1 MGERV
6 KSTLE
11 RIKEFVDK
19 LSLRVRIIILASI
32 VLVVAGIIALIVINR
47 ANQQPYVILFT
58 GLNNADMAQVMRY
71 MAENGSYDYR
81 LEGDDTILVKESQE
95 AQLRAQIY
103 QQGYPNSGFNYGT
116 YLDNVGILASESDRK
131 TLKLY
136 ELMDR
141 LSATVQLMDG
151 VRYAR
156 VNLTEGSDDTFIL
169 SDRTV
174 AATASVVV
182 EMEPARHMTEQL
194 VEAIRNLISRSAEGL
209 DITEV
214 DVTDTAGNRYTSTE
228 GEKGYTTLVD
238 SAELKLTLQAQV
250 DNNVRNK
257 IIQSLT
263 PVFGADN
270 FTVSVS
276 STVDLNRTYIEDM
289 TYKEPDWA
297 DGSGQGIINSRV
309 WGNYLLR
316 DDTTGTAGGTVGTTT
331 NADLNEYVV
340 NEGELNGSEAEVNT
354 SGRVDYNVSYTKTQT
369 EPLGIVTDISVAVA
383 INSNSSESAINTEPL
398 VALIARAA
406 GVNAEYQADKISVV
420 VMPFYR
426 EPVPEPE
433 ETGEGEEETWLFGLP
448 RWVLYAAIGGVV
460 LFLALLTV
468 ILLLRKKKNK
478 EKEQKEQEDALA
490 LEELMSFTPEQF
502 AQLTP
507 EQLATYTPDQ
517 IAQFQAEMAHITSEQ
532 AARKSD
538 IMDLHSERSM
548 ELRKDVRQ
556 FAEDNP
562 AIAAQMIKNWL
573 RGDEN
578 HG

>member
-6 KSTLE
+6 KAITD
-11 RIKEFVDK
+11 RAKEVAGK
-19 LSLRVRIIILASI
+19 LSLRVKIIILAGI
-32 VLVVAGIIALIVINR
+32 VLLIGGIIALVVVMNMH
-47 ANQQPYVILFT
+47 QQPYVILFT
-58 GLNNADMAQVMRY
+58 GLNDADMAQVLRY
-71 MAENGSYDYR
+71 MAENGSYDYQ

-151 VRYAR
+151 VKYAR
-156 VNLTEGSDDTFIL
+156 VNLTEGSDNTFIL

-182 EMEPARHMTEQL
+182 EMEPAKHMTEQL
-194 VEAIRNLISRSAEGL
+194 VEAIRNMISRSAEGL
-209 DITEV
+209 EITEV
-214 DVTDTAGNRYTSTE
+214 EVTDTAGNTYTST
-228 GEKGYTTLVD
+228 GDEKGYTTLVD
-238 SAELKLTLQAQV
+238 MAELKLALEAQV
-250 DNNVRNK
+250 DNTVRNK

-263 PVFGADN
+263 QVFGPNN

-276 STVDLNRTYIEDM
+276 STVDLTRTYVEDM

-297 DGSGQGIINSRV
+297 DGTGQGIIGSRV

-316 DDTTGTAGGTVGTTT
+316 DAGDETAGGVVGTTT

-340 NEGELNGSEAEVNT
+340 QAGELNGTESEVNT
-354 SGRVDYNVSYTKTQT
+354 SGRVDYNVGYTKTQS
-369 EPLGIVTDISVAVA
+369 EPMGVVTDLSVAVA
-383 INSNSSESAINTEPL
+383 INSEVSEGTINTDPIIAL
-398 VALIARAA
+398 VARAA
-406 GVNAEYQADKISVV
+406 GVNVQYQNDKIA
-420 VMPFYR
+420 VMVYPFYR

-433 ETGEGEEETWLFGLP
+433 EPGEEEATWMFGLP
-448 RWVLYAAIGGVV
+448 RWVLFAAIGGVV
-460 LFLALLTV
+460 LFLVLLTV
-468 ILLLRKKKNK
+468 ILLLRKKKAK
-478 EKEQKEQEDALA
+478 QKAEEQQQQELA
-490 LEELMSFTPEQF
+490 MEELMSFTPEQF

-507 EQLATYTPDQ
+507 EQLAAYTPDQ

-578 HG
+578 RA